1 MLTMGEALATN
12 ARRYRDKTAL
22 VFDQERLTYGEL
34 NQRVNQ
40 AANLLI
46 SMGIGK
52 GDRVAILLPNSL
64 EFAELYF
71 ACARMGAVAV
81 PVNLRLAPQEMAY
94 VLEHSESKL
103 LVGYGPLLIAAAAAG
118 LKPSASL
125 VGMLTVEEGP
135 PGIPAYSELRDRAP
149 TTDPGVSVSEDDP
162 WVLVYTSGTT
172 GRPKGALRSHKSNL
186 MIALLLVTEIGL
198 SSEDVGLA
206 ILPMFHVNSLW
217 LVSLSLCIGTTMAI
231 YPHKVFHPSYVVEEL
246 NRHKATYSMFVPT
259 LLTYLADAAEK
270 GLVDPQQLRVILSSS
285 SPLTTTLRD
294 RMLAG
299 FPRARLYDIYG
310 ATELGAVTII
320 QHQEGGVIGSIGVP
334 ALAQDVRL
342 LDDDGQEVAAGEVGE
357 LYCAGPTLMDSYF
370 KDEAATKSA
379 FRGPYMSVGDL
390 ARRDES
396 GYLFLVD
403 RKADMIITMGENVY
417 PAEVENALAAH
428 PSVAMAAVV
437 GVPDARRG
445 EEVVAV
451 VSARE
456 GTEIAVKELEDLCQ
470 RSLAD
475 YKRPRRIFVWA
486 ELPIGATGKV
496 QRRSVR
502 ERLVAEA
509 AGDLAPPK
517 A

>member
-1 MLTMGEALATN
+1 MLTMGAALATN
-12 ARRYRDKTAL
+12 ARRYRDKVAL
-22 VFDQERLTYGEL
+22 IFGEDSLTYSQL
-34 NQRVNQ
+34 DRRVNQ
-40 AANLLI
+40 GANLLA
-46 SMGIGK
+46 SLGVVK

-71 ACARMGAVAV
+71 ACARIGAVAV

-94 VLEHSESKL
+94 VLAHSESKVL
-103 LVGYGPLLIAAAAAG
+103 IGYGPLLQMAQAAG
-118 LKPSASL
+118 MKAGPSL
-125 VGMLTVEEGP
+125 VAMLSVEPGP
-135 PGIPAYSELRDRAP
+135 DGVPLYTEARDKASDRLP
-149 TTDPGVSVSEDDP
+149 DVEVSEDDP

-172 GRPKGALRSHKSNL
+172 GLPKGAMRSHKSNL
-186 MIALLLVTEIGL
+186 MIALLLVSEIGL
-198 SSEDVGLA
+198 SSEDVGVA

-231 YPHKVFHPSYVVEEL
+231 YPHKVFHPTYVVEEL
-246 NRHKATYSMFVPT
+246 NRVKATYSMFVPT
-259 LLTYLADAAEK
+259 LLTYLADASEK
-270 GLVDPQQLRVILSSS
+270 GLIDPQQLRVILSSS

-294 RMLAG
+294 RILKG
-299 FPRARLYDIYG
+299 FPKARLYDIYG

-320 QHQEGGVIGSIGVP
+320 QHQDGGVIGSIGVP

-342 LDDDGQEVAAGEVGE
+342 LDEEGKDVAQGEVGE
-357 LYCAGPTLMDSYF
+357 LYCAGPTLMDAYY
-370 KDEAATKSA
+370 KDEEATRRA
-379 FRGPYMSVGDL
+379 FRGPYLSVGDL
-390 ARRDES
+390 ARRDET

-417 PAEVENALAAH
+417 PAEVENALVAH
-428 PSVAMAAVV
+428 PAVAMAAVV
-437 GVPDARRG
+437 GLPDARRG

-456 GTEIAVKELEDLCQ
+456 GAEIAVKELEELCQ

-475 YKRPRRIFVWA
+475 YKRPKRILVWP

-502 ERLVAEA
+502 ERLVADA
-509 AGDLAPPK
+509 TG
-517 A
+517 